1 VCCANSWEANL
12 IGGDVFVLSDLW
24 PSPTMSKT
32 TNNSDNGSMKKSDN
46 GSMKKKTSLNLFF
59 NDSELIENE
68 KKS

>member
-12 IGGDVFVLSDLW
+12 IGGDVFVQSDLW
-24 PSPTMSKT
+24 PSPTMSRT
-32 TNNSDNGSMKKSDN
+32 TNNSDN